1 MPVASRRVLT
11 PRSPRDICSRDRW
24 RPRPS
29 IEKELARARQGC
41 LGPPLPHASPIRIQD
56 SIQRVNHWEWIVT
69 TVTTDSG
76 LTGTGFAYTGGL
88 GGTAIRELV
97 DTYLAPLV
105 RGQDPRDVERV
116 WTRCW
121 WELHS
126 LGSGGLTRYAIATV
140 DIALWDILAKH
151 AGVPLY
157 RLLGGAR
164 DRIRAYGS
172 GINMHLDGE
181 PLLDQMRGF
190 LDRGYRAVKMKV
202 GRDNPEEDVER
213 VGAVR
218 RLVGPRGP
226 ADAGRQPEVDGGRS
240 DPAGADADA
249 ASRRSG
255 SRSRCWPTTA
265 SRTAGSAR
273 ARAFPSRPARR
284 CTPATSSPTSCG
296 AGPSTWS
303 RRTSCGSAASPSGSR
318 SPSSPR
324 ASTCRWRPTSS
335 MELSIHALCAVPN
348 GLILEDLQGGSFTDL
363 GLLAEPIRVERG
375 ELAPPARPGPRHRP
389 RRGGAAPLG
398 GHREADRRGADAQLR
413 IGVEPRRGSLAP
425 PRPSVRA
432 RERRR
437 PERQE
442 HHAKGPSEQH
452 HDQL

>member
-1 MPVASRRVLT
+1 MRVKDVSARLYRMP
-11 PRSPRDICSRDRW
+11 
-24 RPRPS
+24 PS
-29 IEKELARARQGC
+29 
-41 LGPPLPHASPIRIQD
+41 IRIQD

-140 DIALWDILAKH
+140 DVALWDILAKQ
-151 AGVPLY
+151 ADLPLY

-172 GINMHLDGE
+172 GINMHLEGE
-181 PLLDQMRGF
+181 PLLEQMRGF

-213 VGAVR
+213 VGSVR
-218 RLVGPRGP
+218 RLVGPEVLLMLDANQKWTSGEAIRRARMLTP
-226 ADAGRQPEVDGGRS
+226 FAPFWLEEPVLADDRVAHCRVREGAGIPLA
-240 DPAGADADA
+240 AGESMYTRYEFADFL
-249 ASRRSG
+249 RSG
-255 SRSRCWPTTA
+255 ALDVVQADIVRVGGITEWLKIAKLAESFNLPVA
-265 SRTAGSAR
+265 PH
-273 ARAFPSRPARR
+273 FV
-284 CTPATSSPTSCG
+284 
-296 AGPSTWS
+296 
-303 RRTSCGSAASPSGSR
+303 
-318 SPSSPR
+318 
-324 ASTCRWRPTSS
+324 

-375 ELAPPARPGPRHRP
+375 ELAPPARPGHGIVLDEAALRRWEVTGRP
-389 RRGGAAPLG
+389 T
-398 GHREADRRGADAQLR
+398 D
-413 IGVEPRRGSLAP
+413 V
-425 PRPSVRA
+425 
-432 RERRR
+432 
-437 PERQE
+437 
-442 HHAKGPSEQH
+442 GPTRS
-452 HDQL
+452 